1 MRLEAQNMFSMESMK
16 TMWKSNLSTT
26 TNTEDENKTKNSQEH
41 QEATKIE
48 NANKARSTI
57 MVIALLQDS

>member
-1 MRLEAQNMFSMESMK
+1 MEAMK

-26 TNTEDENKTKNSQEH
+26 TNTEDENKTKNAQEH

-48 NANKARSTI
+48 NANKINLQTRRDFRLAR
-57 MVIALLQDS
+57 

>member
-1 MRLEAQNMFSMESMK
+1 MEAMK

-48 NANKARSTI
+48 NANKINLQTRRDFRLAR
-57 MVIALLQDS
+57 

>member
-1 MRLEAQNMFSMESMK
+1 MFSMEAMK

-48 NANKARSTI
+48 NANKINLQTRRDFRLAR
-57 MVIALLQDS
+57 